1 MKQFTVLLVLVLAV
15 ANFSFAPADQTSAK
29 DKEVAK
35 LLKEVSKK
43 YKAYKSLKADFSVL
57 TEPADPKGAKKTEKG
72 NLITKGNNFKLV
84 FGGQDIYCNGKFIW
98 TYTKETNECIKD
110 NYNAN
115 SSSGV
120 NPSKIF
126 SIWEKGFLYTS
137 DGSYTKGKSE
147 ISKIKLTPTDKTKP
161 YFLMNLE
168 VDKTAKT
175 VQSLKVSFKA
185 GNKQTY
191 TVSSQT
197 ANATVNDKDFVF
209 DASKY
214 PGVEV
219 IDLTTKK

>member
-1 MKQFTVLLVLVLAV
+1 MKQLTMFLVLVLSV
-15 ANFSFAPADQTSAK
+15 ANFSFAPAEPSVK
-29 DKEVAK
+29 DKEVTK
-35 LLKEVSKK
+35 LLKEISKK

-57 TEPADPKGAKKTEKG
+57 SEPADAKAAKKTEKG
-72 NLITKGNNFKLV
+72 SLTTKGGNFKLV

-115 SSSGV
+115 SGSGV

-126 SIWEKGFLYTS
+126 TIWEKGFLYTS
-137 DGSYTKGKSE
+137 DGSYMKGKSE
-147 ISKIKLTPTDKTKP
+147 ISKVKLTPTDKTKP

-175 VQSLKVSFKA
+175 IQSLKVSFKA

-191 TVSSQT
+191 TITSQT
-197 ANATVNDKDFVF
+197 PNAAVSDKDFVF